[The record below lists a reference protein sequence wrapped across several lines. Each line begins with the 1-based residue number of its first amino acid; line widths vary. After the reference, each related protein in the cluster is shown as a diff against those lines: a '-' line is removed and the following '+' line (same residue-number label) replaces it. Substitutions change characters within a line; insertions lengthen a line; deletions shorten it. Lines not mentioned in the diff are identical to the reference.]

1 MTREK
6 SLIEKFKRINR
17 ENLKTVLFFVVMT
30 PILLI
35 IFFASFIYGLIAVAF
50 KEVMLKSL
58 IEAEATIIG
67 FFGIIATYSLASI
80 DNRIDKLEDKKF
92 EFSSLAKKEELKVI
106 DKRIKQMEKRESL
119 LIIQVVWV
127 GIYLI
132 VALLLSILALG
143 IPDNLLS
150 FYICVLGMGMFFTGI
165 LGIFWILYETPKREK
180 GI

>member
-1 MTREK
+1 MTREN

-106 DKRIKQMEKRESL
+106 DKRIKQMEKRKSL
-119 LIIQVVWV
+119 LFKWC
-127 GIYLI
+127 GLE
-132 VALLLSILALG
+132 
-143 IPDNLLS
+143 
-150 FYICVLGMGMFFTGI
+150 FT
-165 LGIFWILYETPKREK
+165 
-180 GI
+180 